1 MTNRDVDFVSDAHF
15 LACVGSVC
23 KAYHEAKENLSVEDL
38 KGNGL
43 DPFKTVFDIANRKL
57 TFNDW
62 AKNEEIRQA
71 DKTLNNK
78 IGEFHQKLLGGVKGW
93 VDLGVGNVSKL
104 DLKNNTETIFIELK
118 NKENTVNA
126 DSADKVRDKLE
137 KALADHPKATVYWAY
152 IISKNND
159 SGEKIWEKK
168 GRKTNDKIRRIWGA
182 KVYEL
187 VTNDKNAL
195 KKTWEALPLA
205 ISDYFKGQVKIS
217 ATDMKS
223 LVGLFGSSLQ

>member
-1 MTNRDVDFVSDAHF
+1 M
-15 LACVGSVC
+15 
-23 KAYHEAKENLSVEDL
+23 
-38 KGNGL
+38 
-43 DPFKTVFDIANRKL
+43 
-57 TFNDW
+57 
-62 AKNEEIRQA
+62 
-71 DKTLNNK
+71 
-78 IGEFHQKLLGGVKGW
+78 
-93 VDLGVGNVSKL
+93 
-104 DLKNNTETIFIELK
+104 
-118 NKENTVNA
+118 
-126 DSADKVRDKLE
+126 E